1 MLYLNNFENN
11 GNRFYIILTIKILSI
26 FLLFLEIEKV
36 GEIGPNKIII
46 Y

>member
-11 GNRFYIILTIKILSI
+11 GNRFYIILTIKI